1 MMSSKK
7 NRSRCLGGIWHFWR
21 HGATSSDILA
31 LAAAGEDQ
39 AYDCTPDT
47 THVPATG

>member
-7 NRSRCLGGIWHFWR
+7 IGHRTWAASGHFWR